1 MATWAVRSVWSP
13 ASVVAGAELAVI
25 GLDRIVLVLLDV
37 VPRHRT
43 ACFTRSRLDLPIRE
57 RNGAGYW
64 TDVITRALV
73 GHASALGHE
82 KCASRPPTPA
92 GPTGWISNGSAVR
105 GGNGLPTGAHRNSD
119 RGGRAP
125 APRTRAYADVGH
137 VEGLIADRVVN
148 ACGDTEARS
157 GCLTCSVRGQ
167 AGGRGLSQPRL
178 DQLDGAGDRRANG
191 SRSAHP
197 PPQRP
202 APPLTAGHLGGLSGE
217 VLHQRPD
224 QIRPLEPD
232 RVVGPLPRQ
241 PGAPSIV
248 TGVYLAAAYSARCS
262 HDPAGRRPQSQRTPA
277 EIG

>member
-1 MATWAVRSVWSP
+1 VRCRSGRGAGFGRKACPAMATWAVRSVWSP

-92 GPTGWISNGSAVR
+92 GPTGWTSNGSAVR

-125 APRTRAYADVGH
+125 APRTRAYADVGR

-157 GCLTCSVRGQ
+157 GCLTAAMRTLEAASSGSMTPRTEEGPAYAASVAR
-167 AGGRGLSQPRL
+167 
-178 DQLDGAGDRRANG
+178 
-191 SRSAHP
+191 
-197 PPQRP
+197 
-202 APPLTAGHLGGLSGE
+202 
-217 VLHQRPD
+217 
-224 QIRPLEPD
+224 
-232 RVVGPLPRQ
+232 LPRHR
-241 PGAPSIV
+241 PGFPPSP
-248 TGVYLAAAYSARCS
+248 GL
-262 HDPAGRRPQSQRTPA
+262 HG
-277 EIG
+277 